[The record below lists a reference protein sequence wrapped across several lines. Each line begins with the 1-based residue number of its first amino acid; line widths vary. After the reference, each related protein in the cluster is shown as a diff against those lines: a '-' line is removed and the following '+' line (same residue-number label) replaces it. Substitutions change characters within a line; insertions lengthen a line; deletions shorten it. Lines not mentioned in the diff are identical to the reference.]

1 MALLDTN
8 SFSRLSDNV
17 AEATIADY
25 DVTITIDGNVANV
38 DIRRGGSQVYNNDI
52 MANDGVSAYWQAIAD
67 ANKFLS
73 ADGDLI
79 KWVPVT
85 HADGR
90 QGWVL
95 GDESTGVGVIESK
108 SGGYDAVTPY
118 ADERNFMSYSNA
130 MEYVEQ
136 SIPDAEWNKMLAY

>member
-8 SFSRLSDNV
+8 SFNRLSDNV

-52 MANDGVSAYWQAIAD
+52 IANDGVSAYWQAIAD
-67 ANKFLS
+67 ANKFLD

-95 GDESTGVGVIESK
+95 GDESTGAGVIESK
-108 SGGYDAVTPY
+108 SGGYDAITPY
-118 ADERNFMSYSNA
+118 ASERNFMSYSNA

-136 SIPDAEWNKMLAY
+136 SIPDAEWNKILAY